1 MKTTKLL
8 VVVWTFVATAQI
20 LEAQNPGTIAVTGS
34 GSASAP
40 PSYVIL
46 RGTIRGQGDSG
57 KEAAKKHAEA
67 RAKVEK
73 AFADPIEK
81 VSLRFRGEKPTATS
95 LFEGPGA
102 ALLAGIG
109 GGEDEKKIVITETV
123 ELRIDFE
130 NDMERNHIARK
141 IGEMLDKATKAGVE
155 VSRPVGQMAMAFG
168 GISQGIAEFALAS
181 PAKVRR
187 DAYKAAL
194 KDAQSRAQALAE
206 LANVKLGKVVS
217 IEEIDPVANTES
229 PYAALFAFAAVAER
243 GETGEFSSDT
253 NEMIKIKTRLR
264 VIFQLID

>member
-1 MKTTKLL
+1 MKTIKFL
-8 VVVWTFVATAQI
+8 VVAWTFVATAQI

-40 PSYVIL
+40 PNYVIL
-46 RGTIRGQGDSG
+46 RGTIRGQGNSG
-57 KEAAKKHAEA
+57 KEAAEKHAEA

-73 AFADPIEK
+73 AFANPIEK

-95 LFEGPGA
+95 SFEGPGA
-102 ALLAGIG
+102 ALAGIG
-109 GGEDEKKIVITETV
+109 GGDDEKKIVITETV

-141 IGEMLDKATKAGVE
+141 IGEMLDKATKAGVQ
-155 VSRPVGQMAMAFG
+155 VSRPAGQMAMMLG
-168 GISQGIAEFALAS
+168 GMSQGIAEFALAS

-217 IEEIDPVANTES
+217 IEEVDFVANTES
-229 PYAALFAFAAVAER
+229 PYAALFAFAAQAER